1 MKSILIVLSFVSL
14 ISFSTS
20 NTQLYEDF
28 IRIIEDEINRNKE
41 DASLTDHLLRNIRL
55 SSTVIV
61 DTFDRSKIKTLVTLG
76 LPENVID
83 VFDQTAIGPV
93 GLNIYPRNLTWA
105 FDKENK
111 NVVFKNGFGAAV
123 LNENKTVQFSYIEI
137 VLEANIIQ
145 QTNLISFPM
154 CNQFLWIRKCH
165 TEYRLIL
172 RPLNIEDIDNIIK
185 GGDYI
190 ILKHLLEKLRALN
203 QVFDKNAF
211 KNTQRIFLSE

>member
-1 MKSILIVLSFVSL
+1 M
-14 ISFSTS
+14 
-20 NTQLYEDF
+20 
-28 IRIIEDEINRNKE
+28 
-41 DASLTDHLLRNIRL
+41 
-55 SSTVIV
+55 
-61 DTFDRSKIKTLVTLG
+61 
-76 LPENVID
+76 
-83 VFDQTAIGPV
+83 FDQTAIGPV

-165 TEYRLIL
+165 TEYRLIP

>member
-83 VFDQTAIGPV
+83 VFEQTSIGPV
-93 GLNIYPRNLTWA
+93 GLNIYPRNLTWD
-105 FDKENK
+105 FDKQIN

-154 CNQFLWIRKCH
+154 YNQFLWIRKCH
-165 TEYRLIL
+165 TKYRLIP